1 MERCW
6 AERKCKS
13 VIGYDNPM
21 TLKEQVKENLER
33 LDEGGLREVADFVA
47 FLHFRSRRHVTL
59 DWDEAK
65 MAALY
70 AEFAEEDRAL
80 AEEGMTDYAASLIR
94 EDAAQ

>member
-1 MERCW
+1 
-6 AERKCKS
+6 
-13 VIGYDNPM
+13 M
-21 TLKEQVKENLER
+21 TLKEQVREDLER

-47 FLHFRSRRHVTL
+47 FLQFRTRRTTP

-80 AEEGMTDYAASLIR
+80 AEAGMSDYATGLAR